1 MTKEKRYITTPIYYP
16 SDYLHIGHTYCTVAT
31 DTVKKYFTYRGYDVF
46 FTTGSDEHGQK
57 IADKAAEAGVEP
69 QAYVDHIVEGIKKLW
84 EMLEVD
90 YDAFQRSTDPRHQE
104 VVQKIFQTLYDKGEI
119 YKSKY
124 EGYYCTPCESYWT
137 ESQLGEGHTCPDCGR
152 PTHIQEEEAYF
163 FRLSAYRDRILTLY
177 EENPLFLTPESRKNE
192 MINNFLKGGLEDLS
206 MTRSSIDWGV
216 KVPFDEKHVI
226 YVWIDALACY
236 LTALGYDGENPD
248 SMQGYWPAYTHF
260 VGKEIVR
267 FHAIIWPALLMALDL
282 PIPRRIFGHGWILF
296 DDDKMSKSKGNVVYP
311 EPIIE
316 LYGNDAF
323 RYFLLREFHFGSDG
337 SFNKERFL
345 QRLNT
350 DLANDLGNLVSRT
363 VSMVEK
369 YNDGVLQ
376 YGASTTDVDKE
387 LHELCV
393 STAGRMEALL
403 EDYNFSMALDEIWK
417 IVRRSNKYVDE
428 TMPWVLVKEDP
439 ARLQVVLYHLAE
451 ALRIVSCLLKPFMPA
466 TADEIRRQLGL
477 ADAPAWDD
485 AKTWGLIKDGTKVQ
499 KGKIIFPRLDI
510 PKELVRLS
518 EANDK
523 LLKERLG
530 KTADEEKPAHK
541 TKPEITID
549 DFDKLDLVVGKVLS
563 CEAHPDADKLYVL
576 QVDLGFETRQIVSG
590 LKTWYQPE
598 DLVDKKVVVIANLKP
613 VKLRGVASNGMILAA
628 EDAKGELSVLSLLND
643 VDAGAQVS

>member
-90 YDAFQRSTDPRHQE
+90 YDAFQRSTEPRHQE

-137 ESQLGEGHTCPDCGR
+137 ESQLGESHTCPDCGR

-163 FRLSAYRDRILTLY
+163 FRLSAYRDRILALY

-376 YGASTTDVDKE
+376 YGESTTDVDKE

-485 AKTWGLIKDGTKVQ
+485 AKTWGLMKDGTKVQ
-499 KGKIIFPRLDI
+499 KGEIIFPRLDI

-530 KTADEEKPAHK
+530 KTADEEKPAHEM
-541 TKPEITID
+541 KPEITID

>member
-163 FRLSAYRDRILTLY
+163 FRLSAYRDRILALY